1 MPKALQVVLVE
12 NPEIFCFSIADKQL
26 AFEAKERTRLQVEQQ
41 EESLQ
46 RGLRRKPE
54 KLDVMS
60 LEPRSSF

>member
-1 MPKALQVVLVE
+1 MDP
-12 NPEIFCFSIADKQL
+12 IADKQL
-26 AFEAKERTRLQVEQQ
+26 AYEAKERTRLQLKQKLALE

-46 RGLRRKPE
+46 RGRRKPE